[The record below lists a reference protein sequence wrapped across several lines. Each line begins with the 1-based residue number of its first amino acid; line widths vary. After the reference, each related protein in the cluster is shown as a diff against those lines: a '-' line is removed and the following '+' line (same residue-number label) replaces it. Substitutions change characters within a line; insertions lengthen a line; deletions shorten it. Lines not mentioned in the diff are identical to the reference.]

1 MDYNTN
7 KFWWEVTGAPHSEI
21 MSFVSALDDEQ
32 GYRKEDNLNS
42 LRLFGNSDT
51 VGLSL
56 GEYSK
61 RNVQKD
67 GSPSLNIVHSMCTTV
82 TSRITKSRPK
92 ATFLTS
98 GGNWS
103 AKRKAKLLDKFV
115 SGQFYETDI
124 YTIAPR
130 IFLDAT
136 VFGTGIMKIYEVGG
150 KVKIDRIFPNEVIVD
165 DTEALY
171 GEPRQIFQR
180 KFVSRRVLSS
190 LYPEVKQQI
199 MDNDVKSDSYGNE
212 RNTSNEQIECVEAW
226 HLPSGEGAEDGRHV
240 ICLDNV
246 TLLDE
251 PYTKSYFPFVFLKWT
266 DRLLG
271 FWGQGLAEQ
280 LSGIQSEINKLLLQI
295 KLQMTLAT
303 PKVFVEVGSK
313 ISKAHIN
320 NETWGIIEYSGTKPD
335 FHVPMT
341 TSPEIFSHLD
351 RLYRRAYEIA
361 GVSELAAQSRKP
373 GGLDSGRAL
382 REFHDIESERFM
394 VIGREYEG
402 MFMEAA
408 RQMVDIARD
417 VSSRDGDDYKVLSH
431 NNREI
436 ELVTWGKINLDS
448 DSYVMRIYPTSLLP
462 ATPAGR
468 LATVEGLFQ
477 SGLIDRNAALAL
489 LDYPDLEAYHKVELA
504 FIDDVDLLIEN
515 MLEKGIYSPP
525 EPFSN
530 LQFAIQRI
538 QSAYIRAKVDGAPDG
553 RLDLLRR
560 YIESAVLLL
569 QGAQQYTQ
577 AQQQQSALAEQAQ
590 GKQMNAESSQMAEQ
604 AAPQELMPQ

>member
-1 MDYNTN
+1 MDYNAN
-7 KFWWEVTGAPHSEI
+7 KFWWEVTGDPHSEI

-56 GEYSK
+56 GEYAK
-61 RNVQKD
+61 RNVRKD
-67 GSPSLNIVHSMCTTV
+67 GNPSLNIIHSMCTTV

-115 SGQFYETDI
+115 SGQFYETGI
-124 YTIAPR
+124 YDIAPR

-136 VFGTGIMKIYEVGG
+136 VFGTGVMKIYEVGG
-150 KVKIDRIFPNEVIVD
+150 KVKIDRIFPNELIVD
-165 DTEALY
+165 DTESLY
-171 GEPRQIFQR
+171 GEPRQLFQR
-180 KFVSRRVLSS
+180 KFISRRVLSS

-199 MDNDVKSDSYGNE
+199 MDNDVKADSYGNN
-212 RNTSNEQIECVEAW
+212 RNTANEQIECVEAW
-226 HLPSGEGAEDGRHV
+226 HLPSGEGTEDGRHV

-251 PYTKSYFPFVFLKWT
+251 PYEKDYFPFAFLKWT

-280 LSGIQSEINKLLLQI
+280 LAGIQAEINKLLSQI
-295 KLQMTLAT
+295 QLQMTLAT
-303 PKVFVEVGSK
+303 PKVFIETGSK

-335 FHVPMT
+335 FHVPT
-341 TSPEIFSHLD
+341 TTAPEVFSHLD

-394 VIGREYEG
+394 VIGRSYEG
-402 MFMEAA
+402 LFMEAA
-408 RQMVDIARD
+408 RQMVDLARD
-417 VSSRDGDDYKVLSH
+417 VSSRDGEDYKVLSH
-431 NNREI
+431 NNKEI
-436 ELVTWGKINLDS
+436 ELVTWGKINMKE

-462 ATPAGR
+462 STPAGR

-477 SGLIDRNAALAL
+477 SGLVDRNAALSL
-489 LDYPDLEAYHKVELA
+489 LDYPDLEAYHKIELA

-530 LQFAIQRI
+530 LHFAIQRI
-538 QSAYIRAKVDGAPDG
+538 QSAYIRAKIDGAPDG

-560 YIESAVLLL
+560 YIEAAVLLI
-569 QGAQQYTQ
+569 QGADQYSE
-577 AQQQQSALAEQAQ
+577 AQQQQAAVVQQAQ
-590 GKQMNAESSQMAEQ
+590 GKQANMEATQMAEGTL
-604 AAPQELMPQ
+604 PPELTQ